1 LNGAVSGDPYRF
13 FHRLRVRWGECD
25 MQGIVFNPRY
35 MEYVDAAFTEYWRTI
50 GMPYP
55 EAFLAGGT
63 DTFMVAAQV
72 NYRDAARFDD
82 ELDIGIRTEYF
93 GTTSFRIG
101 FSIRRD
107 GAALVDGAASYVNGN
122 KTTRA
127 PLALP
132 LALIQKVLAFE
143 RTPPQ
148 RKQ

>member
-1 LNGAVSGDPYRF
+1 VIVALSDDPFRF

-55 EAFLAGGT
+55 EAFLATGT
-63 DTFMVAAQV
+63 DTFMVAAQIS
-72 NYRDAARFDD
+72 YRDAARFDD

-101 FSIRRD
+101 FSVRRE
-107 GAALVDGAASYVNGN
+107 GATLVEGTAAYVVGDRI
-122 KTTRA
+122 TRA
-127 PLALP
+127 PQKLP
-132 LALIQKVLAFE
+132 AQLIGKVEIFE
-143 RTPPQ
+143 A
-148 RKQ
+148 RKPLRKS